1 MLFALNMI
9 LSGEY
14 AVINKLKAIFKSN
27 TVPLLT
33 AAPVWELLTLDC
45 AALFICMTCWWEK
58 CWKLPSLVPWE
69 TLFWGKIDLF
79 CEVDGVSP
87 SSMSAGGIMDTFAC
101 FCPSPHCLWIFSIKA
116 EQAGGCAGASPWA
129 AEDGG
134 KENSIR
140 LSREKKRT
148 YLKGEVN
155 FLATLLL
162 LFLRVSLC
170 CSSSHAASGIS
181 GFVSWNGLIS
191 RLCSECQAGQ
201 VPGSSGLL
209 HS

>member
-1 MLFALNMI
+1 
-9 LSGEY
+9 
-14 AVINKLKAIFKSN
+14 
-27 TVPLLT
+27 
-33 AAPVWELLTLDC
+33 
-45 AALFICMTCWWEK
+45 
-58 CWKLPSLVPWE
+58 
-69 TLFWGKIDLF
+69 
-79 CEVDGVSP
+79 
-87 SSMSAGGIMDTFAC
+87 MDTFAC

-162 LFLRVSLC
+162 LFLCVSLC

-209 HS
+209 HSEILTDQIPAFSCFPFKGFSILHWPGNTCKL